1 MINVR
6 QIKLEVTKVSINNLY
21 YKVAKK
27 LRIKES
33 DIKELKIFRKSI
45 DARDKNNIYYIYEVS
60 ILADNED
67 KILNLKDNDIY
78 KTPSLEYVMPNIGA
92 EKLEYSPVVVGS
104 GPAGLFTAY
113 ILALKGYKPIVI
125 ERGEEVLKRVETV
138 NKFWQTGKLNK
149 ESNVSFGEGGAGTF
163 SDGKLNTCVS
173 DKNNRIRKVFETF
186 IECGA
191 DESILYDYK
200 PHIGTDVLV
209 DVVKKLRNKIIDLG
223 GTFLYNSCLTNI
235 IIENNQV
242 KKIIINN
249 KDEINTNILVLAIGN
264 SARDTFRLL
273 KDLGLNI
280 ESKNFAVGFRIIHKQ
295 DLIDESQF
303 GNKYASI
310 LSPATYK
317 LTYQASN
324 NRAVYSFCMC
334 PGGYV
339 VNSSS
344 EDGKLAINGMSYF
357 KRNSGYANSAIVV
370 SVRKDDFKDPIEFQR
385 DIEKKAHEVGNGKIP
400 VQTLKDFYNNEVT
413 DNISISS
420 IKGNY
425 QYSNLNNILP
435 GYLTNSIKQALRYFD
450 TKIKGFASDDAVLC
464 AVESRTSSPIRINR
478 DLNYESNI
486 KGIYPCGEGA
496 GYAGGIT
503 SSAVDGI
510 KVAEAIISKYRM

>member
-6 QIKLEVTKVSINNLY
+6 QIKLEVTKDSINNLY

-45 DARDKNNIYYIYEVS
+45 DARNKNNIYYIYEVS
-60 ILADNED
+60 ILVDNED

-92 EKLEYSPVVVGS
+92 EKLEHSPVVVGS

-125 ERGEEVLKRVETV
+125 ERGEEVSKRIKTV
-138 NKFWQTGKLNK
+138 NKFWQTGALNK

-173 DKNNRIRKVFETF
+173 EKNNRIRKVFETF
-186 IECGA
+186 IQCGA

-209 DVVKKLRNKIIDLG
+209 NVVKNLRNKIIELG
-223 GTFLYNSCLTNI
+223 GTFLYNSCLTDI
-235 IIENNQV
+235 VIENNQV

-249 KDEINTNILVLAIGN
+249 KDEINSNILVLAIGN
-264 SARDTFRLL
+264 SARDTFKMLY
-273 KDLGLNI
+273 DLGLNM
-280 ESKNFAVGFRIIHKQ
+280 EAKNFAVGFRIIHKQ
-295 DLIDESQF
+295 DLIDEAQY

-344 EDGKLAINGMSYF
+344 EEKMLAINGMSYF
-357 KRNSGYANSAIVV
+357 KRDSGYANSAIVV
-370 SVRKDDFKDPIEFQR
+370 SVSKDDFKDPIEFQR
-385 DIEKKAHEVGNGKIP
+385 ELEKKTFEVGNGKIP

-413 DNISISS
+413 NNISISS

-435 GYLTNSIKQALRYFD
+435 EYLTDTIKEALKYFD
-450 TKIKGFASDDAVLC
+450 TKIKGFASDDALLC

-510 KVAEAIISKYRM
+510 KVAEAIIKRYKM